1 MKKIPEWEK
10 IFANH
15 TPDKELTFKIYNKH
29 TIQKLRMIMIII
41 IFKLKW
47 AKDLKRHV
55 SKEDIQKAN
64 RYIKKMLS
72 ITSHKGNTN

>member
-15 TPDKELTFKIYNKH
+15 THDKELTFKIYNKH
-29 TIQKLRMIMIII
+29 TIQKLRMIMMIII
-41 IFKLKW
+41 VKLKW